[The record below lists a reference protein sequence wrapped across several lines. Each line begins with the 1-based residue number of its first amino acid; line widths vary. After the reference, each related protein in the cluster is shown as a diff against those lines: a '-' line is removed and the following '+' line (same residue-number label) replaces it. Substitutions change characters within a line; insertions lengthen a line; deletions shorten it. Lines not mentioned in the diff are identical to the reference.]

1 MEAFPRLD
9 LPVRRLAALMI
20 YGFLMDTSTV
30 FMGMGAVHETAFLA
44 AYLSGLPHE
53 YHTWDCVRG
62 ISGYPG
68 RADDAELDRIKKKYG
83 YWSPDFQKQNNKDRD
98 GRNEWN
104 HIEKG
109 RNPDGHRAQSKRQ
122 GSRWEGEKK
131 RTRFSDREGAADW
144 NRKV

>member
-1 MEAFPRLD
+1 MFSFGIIGFLAGLLF
-9 LPVRRLAALMI
+9 RRKRGKWKHFRVWTCLYGGLAALMI

-68 RADDAELDRIKKKYG
+68 RADDAEAGPHKEKV
-83 YWSPDFQKQNNKDRD
+83 RD
-98 GRNEWN
+98 TGALISRNRTTKTET
-104 HIEKG
+104 
-109 RNPDGHRAQSKRQ
+109 
-122 GSRWEGEKK
+122 GEMN
-131 RTRFSDREGAADW
+131 GII
-144 NRKV
+144 